1 MAIRAIR
8 VHKEMAVKRHRNARE
23 GNGIRKKRQLAQE
36 TAARQP
42 QQEAGF
48 RIMGEL
54 RNRVGPL
61 HQAAGVR
68 VSAEGAE
75 SADVPPVR
83 PFYARENG

>member
-1 MAIRAIR
+1 
-8 VHKEMAVKRHRNARE
+8 MAVKRQRNARE
-23 GNGIRKKRQLAQE
+23 REWNPQKRKLAEE

-54 RNRVGPL
+54 RNRNGPL